1 MTEQK
6 KRTVVMG
13 NFDGLHKG
21 HRKLIRLGRII
32 ADKNGEEL
40 AVFTFYPQ
48 IRELTTPGFRYL
60 LTDEQKHEGLRRLD
74 VDVVE
79 SVPFCE
85 EIASLPPET
94 FVKDILKGRLNA
106 NHVVVGFNNSF
117 GYKGKGTPDLLEEL
131 GEKYGF
137 KVTVMEP
144 CLRDTTVI
152 SSTAIRKYLC
162 EGDVE
167 KAHEFLGYPYGI
179 EGKVQYGNQIGRT
192 IGFPTANIE
201 LNPKILLPKN
211 GVYAVKTYVDG
222 KEYIGILNIGRR
234 PTVKKGTA
242 LTAEVNIF
250 DFDQDIYGK
259 EIRSEFYYFLRDE
272 VKFDSLEEL
281 KAQLE
286 YDENRTRQ
294 LFAEE

>member
-1 MTEQK
+1 
-6 KRTVVMG
+6 MG

-21 HRKLIRLGRII
+21 HRKLIQLGRKI
-32 ADKNGEEL
+32 ADKNGDEL

-48 IRELTTPGFRYL
+48 IRELTTPDFRYL
-60 LTDEQKHEGLRRLD
+60 LTDEQKREGLRRLH

-85 EIASLPPET
+85 EIASLSPEA
-94 FVKDILKGRLNA
+94 FVKDILKDRLRA
-106 NHVVVGFNNSF
+106 EHVVVGFNNSF

-144 CLRDTTVI
+144 CVRSTTVI
-152 SSTAIRKYLC
+152 SSTAIRKYLS
-162 EGDVE
+162 EGNVE

-179 EGKVQYGNQIGRT
+179 EGEVQYGNQIGRT
-192 IGFPTANIE
+192 IGFPTANIA

-234 PTVKKGTA
+234 PTVKKGDG

-272 VKFDSLEEL
+272 VKFDSLDGL

-286 YDENRTRQ
+286 YDENRTRK
-294 LFAEE
+294 LFAENK